1 MRIPVSM
8 QQSQSG
14 STQVA
19 LMLTPTRAG
28 TIVTPLKWR
37 IVEHELAK
45 RGLLD
50 KFNDVVVSLREG
62 ADTGA
67 PSKLD
72 STFLVRVTLV

>member
-1 MRIPVSM
+1 M
-8 QQSQSG
+8 
-14 STQVA
+14 
-19 LMLTPTRAG
+19 
-28 TIVTPLKWR
+28 
-37 IVEHELAK
+37 EHELRK